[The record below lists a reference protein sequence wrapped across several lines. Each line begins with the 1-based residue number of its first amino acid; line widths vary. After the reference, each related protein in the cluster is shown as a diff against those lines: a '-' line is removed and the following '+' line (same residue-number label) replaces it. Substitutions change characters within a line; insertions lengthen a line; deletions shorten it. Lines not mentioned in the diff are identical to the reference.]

1 MSIQLPYRV
10 RSWSPKAGQGDAA
23 GVKCQGHS
31 LEHTGLSPLRPPPV
45 RQKVL
50 LPWALWAG
58 KAWTGSRLG
67 SCQQTDVPITQ
78 PGHLAES
85 CCPLPSSP
93 SSLSAVGGAVGHR
106 GLKGTPRT
114 LPSDL

>member
-1 MSIQLPYRV
+1 MSIQLPYPV

-31 LEHTGLSPLRPPPV
+31 LEHTGLSPLGPPPV
-45 RQKVL
+45 RQKVF

-85 CCPLPSSP
+85 CCPLPRVLAA
-93 SSLSAVGGAVGHR
+93 SLPWGVRSQGDEGGSR
-106 GLKGTPRT
+106 GTPV
-114 LPSDL
+114 